1 MCVNNSSVAS
11 SSTLVVLVLVCL
23 KLNIYAQEYLLASV
37 HLHYPAALISES
49 ELLGNF
55 DAGTSQWVMLCNLA
69 MINQSMLW
77 CTMMT
82 IVESFHTLKALTW

>member
-1 MCVNNSSVAS
+1 VAS
-11 SSTLVVLVLVCL
+11 SSTLVVLVLVCH
-23 KLNIYAQEYLLASV
+23 KLNIYALTSV
-37 HLHYPAALISES
+37 HWHYPAELISES

-69 MINQSMLW
+69 MINQSVLW